1 MYGAILGDI
10 IGSRFEFD
18 NIKSKNFNL
27 LTEKNRYTDDS
38 VLSLAIADYF
48 LKYGSLIDQ
57 DKLANILKN
66 YAKVHYFAGY
76 GRSFLNW
83 INSSTNLPY
92 NSFGNGAAMRI
103 SPVAYVSNSLE
114 ECIRLSDFVTSIT
127 HNHSEG
133 IKGARAIS
141 TSIYMLLNGA
151 DKSTIKDY
159 ISKNYYDLNFDYD
172 DLVQNYKFEISCQ
185 KSVPQAIYCFLISND
200 FIDAI
205 KTAIS
210 IGGDSD
216 TIADMTGALSEAYYL
231 NNKTPSNSDLN
242 IEEIKNLVKK
252 SVSLLNEN
260 MRNTLKQFELKY
272 NNHLL
277 DAIKN
282 VL

>member
-66 YAKVHYFAGY
+66 FAKAHYFAGY

-83 INSSTNLPY
+83 INSSNNFPY

-141 TSIYMLLNGA
+141 TSIYMLLNGT

-231 NNKTPSNSDLN
+231 NNKTPINSDLN

-252 SVSLLNEN
+252 SVSLLDEN